1 MLGGY
6 GDTSEGN
13 IVIVQDDEVT
23 AVMVTESKRMVKSLE
38 PNAASEK

>member
-13 IVIVQDDEVT
+13 IVIVQDDDVT
-23 AVMVTESKRMVKSLE
+23 AVMVTESKRMVESLGF
-38 PNAASEK
+38 NGTSSE